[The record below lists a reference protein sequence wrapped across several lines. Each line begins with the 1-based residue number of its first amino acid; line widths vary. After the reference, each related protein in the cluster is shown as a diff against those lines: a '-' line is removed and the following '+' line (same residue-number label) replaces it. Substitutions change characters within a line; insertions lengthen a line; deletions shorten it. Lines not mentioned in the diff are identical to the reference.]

1 MSNPEDQRLYLRFSG
16 RIIDSL
22 GIQMYQSPTAAIAEL
37 IANAWDA
44 DAKKVDVE
52 LPDNVGEAAEIEIR
66 DDGVGMTFEEC
77 QEKYLNVGRNRRLGR
92 GGSYTAGNRPCLGRK
107 GIGKF
112 AGF

>member
-1 MSNPEDQRLYLRFSG
+1 MAYDRAIAVDRHRTDDYLTFQAKERPMSNPEDQRLYLRFSG

-52 LPDNVGEAAEIEIR
+52 LPDNVGEAAKIEIR
-66 DDGVGMTFEEC
+66 DDD
-77 QEKYLNVGRNRRLGR
+77 VGR
-92 GGSYTAGNRPCLGRK
+92 ACEE
-107 GIGKF
+107 
-112 AGF
+112 